1 MQADQEA
8 QAHAEA
14 EAGPSGESLP
24 AENGAAP
31 SPIPGKKP
39 TRQWAAWTRQEEE
52 NFFIALR
59 QVGKNFEKITSRVQS
74 KNKNQVRHYYYR
86 LIKRMNKLLGPGFV
100 VDAKNTK
107 DANAAMLRWWALL
120 EKHSCSASK
129 LHLKPRRFKTFVT
142 ALGHQLL
149 KDRKKKKRKEPS
161 QDAASSATG
170 VTAAGP
176 SKVVVSDP
184 ESAKA
189 LSMEAQS
196 VQKSGSGKVATVKRN
211 GGSCT
216 NRAKR
221 EASNTKQPRQR
232 RKASEAPLSSAAY
245 KRWEK
250 AACAGVTLVAEAAE
264 QLERAAIAEQTSPE
278 QVDLHNCSPY
288 HCLPSVLEGTCL
300 QKRKNMQ
307 CQASV
312 VKANSQLSSSI
323 LGCKEPRK
331 VVALSGVGDTAMP
344 PTSLRDRPTTF
355 DVTGATMP
363 NHSTCQGP
371 TAQPLSQPRKRIV
384 SSLNTLAECHKSGVS
399 ERPENGM
406 VKLKLQLFPMDEFT
420 RKALEKD
427 GHNPHLELTLKARKM
442 ISSVLQH
449 LMQKWGHSTAASGEL
464 MLFPYSAQWKD
475 LPNCQSWTLN
485 ETSASAGDV
494 HAAVGSPTIFR
505 LRYGWLSSRVLQI
518 SNAEPCQQPASI
530 PSQMNMPQMCLQCQ
544 NKQTVKV
551 RKLDVGRIK
560 TKSPSPIQENM
571 SGSVCAGVAF
581 NGTQNSN
588 MNKCTESNVPCCHV
602 TTKAFHVYQDSGQS
616 IILPLDSVQST
627 VHMSTVTSIKDP
639 ALPRRKLTS
648 LTHEANRN
656 EDTGVNYSES
666 FPLESVKMSG
676 DNCIVPGKGSQDAA
690 PSICSGLA
698 EPNLKNI
705 VPEKSC
711 GATEFLS
718 QISCSSWINVE
729 SNDGFVQRFWEDEEM
744 LRSNNGALLSTMDWV
759 DSLTNISI
767 GDLLNDA
774 SRAEHGNT
782 YECLSANGGARPQ
795 PFLNYTDS
803 FDAAIAAQAPH
814 SHEAVNT
821 AVTHSQSSIWDGE
834 ETRDAFAFQKVPF
847 SVQDLGPVNR
857 VVMQSSYQERF
868 ALSASI
874 PEEAPFTED
883 LKMDSHPIEENQANE
898 LYWADSLGSLDIG
911 IRPSGTHCPDL
922 ITGDISIS
930 LSGLIASSLDA
941 FQNCSF
947 FGSDK
952 RVNTSVNSQDQ
963 HVHSLFATKEGGNNS
978 LFITDNDNIG
988 NKMPA
993 NSETTHELGQG
1004 MVDLHGAENQAINSG
1019 DNRPDSSEFV
1029 EACAMPTNDQKFLQD
1044 QVSGSNGS
1052 LNLHNACLRADPES
1066 KLLPLVGAS
1075 VR

>member
-31 SPIPGKKP
+31 CPAPGKKP

-107 DANAAMLRWWALL
+107 DANAAMLRWWSLL

-161 QDAASSATG
+161 QDNAASSAIG

-189 LSMEAQS
+189 LSIESQS
-196 VQKSGSGKVATVKRN
+196 IHKSGSGKGAAGKRY

-216 NRAKR
+216 SRAKR
-221 EASNTKQPRQR
+221 EASNTKPSRQR
-232 RKASEAPLSSAAY
+232 RKASEGPPSSAAY

-278 QVDLHNCSPY
+278 QVDLHNCSPH

-312 VKANSQLSSSI
+312 MKASAQLSSSI

-331 VVALSGVGDTAMP
+331 VIALSGVGDTAML

-355 DVTGATMP
+355 HVAGATMP
-363 NHSTCQGP
+363 NQAACQGP
-371 TAQPLSQPRKRIV
+371 TAQPFSQPCKKIV
-384 SSLNTLAECHKSGVS
+384 SLLKMPAECHKSGVS

-449 LMQKWGHSTAASGEL
+449 LMQKWGRSTAASGEL
-464 MLFPYSAQWKD
+464 MLFPYNAQWKD
-475 LPNCQSWTLN
+475 LPNCQNWTLK

-505 LRYGWLSSRVLQI
+505 LRYGWLSARVLQI
-518 SNAEPCQQPASI
+518 SNAEPCQQPASSL
-530 PSQMNMPQMCLQCQ
+530 SQMNMPQTCLQCQ
-544 NKQTVKV
+544 SKRTVKV

-560 TKSPSPIQENM
+560 TKSSFPNQENM
-571 SGSVCAGVAF
+571 SGSVCAGVDL

-588 MNKCTESNVPCCHV
+588 MNKCTESNLPCCHV
-602 TTKAFHVYQDSGQS
+602 ATQAFHVYQDSGPS
-616 IILPLDSVQST
+616 ITLPLDSVQST
-627 VHMSTVTSIKDP
+627 VHMSTVTSVKAP
-639 ALPRRKLTS
+639 AAPQRQLSSLP
-648 LTHEANRN
+648 HETNRN
-656 EDTGVNYSES
+656 GDTGVSYSES

-676 DNCIVPGKGSQDAA
+676 DNCIDTGKGNQDPS
-690 PSICSGLA
+690 PSICSGMA
-698 EPNLKNI
+698 EPTLKNI

-711 GATEFLS
+711 GVPEFLS

-729 SNDGFVQRFWEDEEM
+729 SNDGFLQRFWEDEET
-744 LRSNNGALLSTMDWV
+744 LRSNNGPLLSSMDWV

-767 GDLLNDA
+767 GDLLNEA

-782 YECLSANGGARPQ
+782 YECLSVNSGARPQ
-795 PFLNYTDS
+795 PFLHYMDS

-814 SHEAVNT
+814 SQEAVNVP
-821 AVTHSQSSIWDGE
+821 VTHSQSSIWDGE

-847 SVQDLGPVNR
+847 SVQESGPVNR

-874 PEEAPFTED
+874 PEEAPCTED
-883 LKMDSHPIEENQANE
+883 LKMGSHPIEENQANE

-911 IRPSGTHCPDL
+911 IRPSGSQGQDL
-922 ITGDISIS
+922 IAGDISIS

-963 HVHSLFATKEGGNNS
+963 QVHSSFSTKEGGNNS
-978 LFITDNDNIG
+978 LFITDSDNIG
-988 NKMPA
+988 NRMHA
-993 NSETTHELGQG
+993 NSETMYELGQG
-1004 MVDLHGAENQAINSG
+1004 MVDLHGAEKKAMNSG
-1019 DNRPDSSEFV
+1019 DSQLDSSEFV
-1029 EACAMPTNDQKFLQD
+1029 EACAVPISDQKFLQD
-1044 QVSGSNGS
+1044 QSNGS
-1052 LNLHNACLRADPES
+1052 LNLHNACLRADPEA

>member
-31 SPIPGKKP
+31 SPLPGKKP

-74 KNKNQVRHYYYR
+74 KNRNQVRHYYYR

-107 DANAAMLRWWALL
+107 DANAAMLRWWSLL

-161 QDAASSATG
+161 QDNATSSATG
-170 VTAAGP
+170 VATAGP
-176 SKVVVSDP
+176 SKVVSDP
-184 ESAKA
+184 ESAKS
-189 LSMEAQS
+189 LSIESQS
-196 VQKSGSGKVATVKRN
+196 IQKSGSGKGATVKRQ

-216 NRAKR
+216 NRPKR
-221 EASNTKQPRQR
+221 EASNTKPSRQR
-232 RKASEAPLSSAAY
+232 RKASEGPLSSAAY

-278 QVDLHNCSPY
+278 QVDLHTCSP
-288 HCLPSVLEGTCL
+288 HHSLPSVSEGMCL

-307 CQASV
+307 CHASV
-312 VKANSQLSSSI
+312 VKGSSQLSSSV

-331 VVALSGVGDTAMP
+331 VIALSGVGDTSLL
-344 PTSLRDRPTTF
+344 PTSTRDRPATF
-355 DVTGATMP
+355 HVKGATMP
-363 NHSTCQGP
+363 NQVTWQSP
-371 TAQPLSQPRKRIV
+371 MAQPLLQPCKENV
-384 SSLNTLAECHKSGVS
+384 SLLKMPAECHKSGVS

-406 VKLKLQLFPMDEFT
+406 SKLKLQLFPMDEFT

-449 LMQKWGHSTAASGEL
+449 LMQKWGRSTAASGEL
-464 MLFPYSAQWKD
+464 MLFPYNAQWKD
-475 LPNCQSWTLN
+475 LPNCQSWTLK

-505 LRYGWLSSRVLQI
+505 LRYGWFSGRVLQI
-518 SNAEPCQQPASI
+518 SNAEPCQQPASSL
-530 PSQMNMPQMCLQCQ
+530 SQMNVPQTCLQCQ
-544 NKQTVKV
+544 SKQAVKV

-560 TKSPSPIQENM
+560 TNSSFSNQQNM
-571 SGSVCAGVAF
+571 PGNACAGVAL
-581 NGTQNSN
+581 NGPQNSN

-602 TTKAFHVYQDSGQS
+602 TTQAFQVYQDSAPS
-616 IILPLDSVQST
+616 ITLPLDSVQST
-627 VHMSTVTSIKDP
+627 VHMSTVKIVKSP
-639 ALPRRKLTS
+639 GSPQRQLSSLP
-648 LTHEANRN
+648 HETNMN
-656 EDTGVNYSES
+656 GDTGVSYSES

-676 DNCIVPGKGSQDAA
+676 DNCVDTVKGNQDPA
-690 PSICSGLA
+690 PSICCGMA
-698 EPNLKNI
+698 EPTLKNI
-705 VPEKSC
+705 VPEKS
-711 GATEFLS
+711 GGVPEFLS

-729 SNDGFVQRFWEDEEM
+729 SNDGFLQRLWEEEET
-744 LRSNNGALLSTMDWV
+744 LKSNNGALLSTMDWV

-767 GDLLNDA
+767 GDLLNEA
-774 SRAEHGNT
+774 SRTEHGNS
-782 YECLSANGGARPQ
+782 YECHSVNSGARPQ
-795 PFLNYTDS
+795 PFLHYMDS
-803 FDAAIAAQAPH
+803 FDAAIAAQFPH
-814 SHEAVNT
+814 SQEAVNIP
-821 AVTHSQSSIWDGE
+821 VTHSESSIWDGE

-847 SVQDLGPVNR
+847 SIQELGPVNR

-874 PEEAPFTED
+874 PEEEPCTED
-883 LKMDSHPIEENQANE
+883 LKMGSHPIEENQANE

-911 IRPSGTHCPDL
+911 IRPSGTQGQDL
-922 ITGDISIS
+922 IAGDISIS

-963 HVHSLFATKEGGNNS
+963 QVHSSFSTKEGGNNS
-978 LFITDNDNIG
+978 LFITDSDNIG
-988 NKMPA
+988 KKMPVD
-993 NSETTHELGQG
+993 SERMHELGQG
-1004 MVDLHGAENQAINSG
+1004 MVDVYGAEKQAMNSG
-1019 DNRPDSSEFV
+1019 HSRPDSSEFV
-1029 EACAMPTNDQKFLQD
+1029 EACAVPNSDQKFLQD

-1052 LNLHNACLRADPES
+1052 LNLHNACLRADPEAN
-1066 KLLPLVGAS
+1066 LLPLVGAS